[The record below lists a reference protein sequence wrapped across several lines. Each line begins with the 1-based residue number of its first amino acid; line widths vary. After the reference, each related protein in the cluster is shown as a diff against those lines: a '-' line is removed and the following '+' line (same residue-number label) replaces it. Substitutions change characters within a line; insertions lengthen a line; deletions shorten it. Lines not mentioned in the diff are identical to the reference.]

1 MKPVTYDK
9 KLMRE
14 VELVG
19 EDGTVYKGEYTD
31 YRIKRDDL
39 PEGKFAYSCRHGD
52 CGDWVTPLT
61 IEKSV
66 VVNFAGTF
74 ITDKE
79 IEFPEGQDYIPLAYE
94 EE

>member
-9 KLMRE
+9 SLMEERE
-14 VELVG
+14 LIAL
-19 EDGTVYKGEYTD
+19 DGTVYKGEYTEL
-31 YRIKRDDL
+31 RIKRDDL

-52 CGDWVTPLT
+52 LGDWVTPLT

-79 IEFPEGQDYIPLAYE
+79 IVFPEGQDYIPLKE
-94 EE
+94 E